1 MSTPMEKKRN
11 VALIGHGGSG
21 KTMLGEA
28 MLFISG
34 TITRMGSIEDG
45 NTVSDTDPEEI
56 KRRYSIRSTVLP
68 FDFHEHRVNMI
79 DCPGYLDFVGET
91 ISALHSVDSAVIV
104 VDGQAGV
111 EPQTRSAWKYCDD
124 LNLPRL
130 IFINGLDK
138 ENSSFSE
145 TLSACRQV
153 FGKKV
158 APLCIT
164 MGSQH
169 DLKGVINVLTQRA
182 YIKDGDK
189 IVEQDVPGDMQGEV
203 DSARAELVESIVE
216 LDDELMMRYMDEEK
230 IGDEELTKAMLDGTL
245 RGDFCPAVGGA
256 GKMMI
261 GVRNL
266 LELIISSLPH
276 PGFRQTITGTK
287 PNSTTE
293 EVRPLKEDAPFCARV
308 FKLATEGQLGELFW
322 LRVFSGLARPGD
334 TVINT
339 VTGEQEKLGNLLVIR
354 GKAREDLTQAA
365 VGDIVAT
372 VKLKNTSMGHTLAVK
387 EQQIALQPIKYPN
400 AVAYECVDVEDK
412 NDLEK
417 VMATLGHIADMDPT
431 LRVVQDEET
440 MEQVVYGMGQL
451 HIDITTAQVK
461 KKTSVDIKWK
471 KPRVPYRETITMK
484 AEAQG
489 KFKKQTGGRGK
500 YGDAHIRLEPKQRGE
515 GFEFVD
521 AIVGGVVPNRF
532 IPAVEKGIVESMN
545 AGPLSGSR
553 VIDLTAT
560 LFYGSYHNVDS
571 DELSFKVA
579 ASMGFKAAFEKANPI
594 LLEPIYS
601 VTIYTPD
608 TFMGDVM
615 GDINSRRGR
624 VGGMDQEGDLRK
636 ISAQIPLGE
645 LYQYINTLRSIT
657 QGQGSFEMAF
667 SHYEQVPGNVQTD
680 IIKAYHASRQ
690 AEAKD

>member
-1 MSTPMEKKRN
+1 MSTPMENKRN
-11 VALIGHGGSG
+11 IALIGHGGSG

-28 MLFISG
+28 MLFLSG
-34 TITRMGSIEDG
+34 TITRMGTIEDG

-56 KRRYSIRSTVLP
+56 KRRYSIRSSVLP
-68 FDFHEHRVNMI
+68 FDYNGHRINMI
-79 DCPGYLDFVGET
+79 DCPGYLDFIGEM
-91 ISALHSVDSAVIV
+91 ISALHSVDAAVIV

-111 EPQTRSAWKYCDD
+111 EPQTRSAWKYCDE

-138 ENSSFSE
+138 ENGSFHEALNS
-145 TLSACRQV
+145 CRQV

-158 APLCIT
+158 APLCVT
-164 MGSQH
+164 MGSQQN
-169 DLKGVINVLTQRA
+169 LNGVINVLTRKA
-182 YIKDGDK
+182 YIKDGEK
-189 IVEQDVPGDMQGEV
+189 IVEVDAPANMQDALDE
-203 DSARAELVESIVE
+203 ARAELVESIVE
-216 LDDELMMRYMDEEK
+216 LDDELMMRYMDDEQ
-230 IGDEELTKAMLDGTL
+230 IGDEELTKAMLAGTL

-256 GKMMI
+256 GKLMI

-266 LELIISSLPH
+266 LDLIVSSLPH

-287 PNSTTE
+287 PSNNAE
-293 EVRPLKEDAPFCARV
+293 EVRPLKEEAPFCARV
-308 FKLATEGQLGELFW
+308 FKLAVEGQLGELYW

-334 TVINT
+334 NMINT
-339 VTGEQEKLGNLLVIR
+339 VTGEQEKLGNLLVMR
-354 GKAREDLTQAA
+354 GKTREDLTQAGA
-365 VGDIVAT
+365 GDIVAT
-372 VKLKNTSMGHTLAVK
+372 VKLKNTNMGNSLAIK
-387 EQQIALQPIKYPN
+387 EQQIVLPPIKYPN

-417 VMATLGHIADMDPT
+417 VMSTLSHLTAMDPT
-431 LRVVQDEET
+431 LRVVQDDET

-451 HIDITTAQVK
+451 HLDITTAQVK
-461 KKTSVDIKWK
+461 KKTNVDIKWK

-500 YGDAHIRLEPKQRGE
+500 YGDTHIRLEPKERGE

-521 AIVGGVVPNRF
+521 AVVGGVVPNRF
-532 IPAVEKGIVESMN
+532 IPAVEKGVIESMN
-545 AGPLSGSR
+545 VGPLSGSR

-579 ASMGFKAAFEKANPI
+579 ASMGFKMAFEKANPI
-594 LLEPIYS
+594 LLEPIYN
-601 VTIYTPD
+601 VTIFTPD
-608 TFMGDVM
+608 NFMGDVM

-645 LYQYINTLRSIT
+645 MYQYINMLRSIT

-667 SHYEQVPGNVQTD
+667 SHYEQVPSNVQSD
-680 IIKAYHASRQ
+680 IVKAYQATRQ
-690 AEAKD
+690 ADSN